1 MVQASPIRLSNP
13 FQQPTFVSIEAERRH
28 RKERLAAAFRI
39 FARLG
44 FAQGLAG
51 HITARDPELTDHFWV
66 NPFGLHFSRIRV
78 SNLILVNRDGEVI
91 QGEGKVSQAAFAIHS
106 QIHEARPDVIAA
118 AHAHSFYG
126 KTWSSL
132 GRLLEPITQDS
143 CAFYQDHALFD
154 DYQGVVLET
163 NEGKRIAEA
172 LGDRKA
178 IILRNHGILTVGH
191 SVDEAAWWYIRL
203 EDTCKAQLLAEAVGK
218 PVIINHD
225 IALNLQQRAGTHKAG
240 WGSFQYLW
248 DEITHDQPDLL
259 E

>member
-1 MVQASPIRLSNP
+1 MVQASPIRPSNP
-13 FQQPTFVSIEAERRH
+13 FQQPTFVSIETERRH
-28 RKERLAAAFRI
+28 RKERLAAAFRV

-91 QGEGKVSQAAFAIHS
+91 QGEGNVSQAAFAIHS
-106 QIHEARPDVIAA
+106 QIHEARPDIVAA

-132 GRLLEPITQDS
+132 GRLLDPITQDS

-163 NEGKRIAEA
+163 SEGKRIAEA

-203 EDTCKAQLLAEAVGK
+203 EDTCKAQLLAEAAGK

-259 E
+259 D

>member
-1 MVQASPIRLSNP
+1 MVQASPIRPSNP

-28 RKERLAAAFRI
+28 RKERLAAAFRV

-106 QIHEARPDVIAA
+106 QIHEARPDVVAA

-163 NEGKRIAEA
+163 SEGKRIAEA

-225 IALNLQQRAGTHKAG
+225 IAQNLQQRAGTHKAG
-240 WGSFQYLW
+240 WGGFQYLW

-259 E
+259 D

>member
-1 MVQASPIRLSNP
+1 MVQASPIRPSNP

-28 RKERLAAAFRI
+28 RKERLAAAFRV

-106 QIHEARPDVIAA
+106 QIHEARPDVVAA

-218 PVIINHD
+218 PVVINHD
-225 IALNLQQRAGTHKAG
+225 IALNLQQHAGTHKAG
-240 WGSFQYLW
+240 WGGFQYLW

-259 E
+259 D